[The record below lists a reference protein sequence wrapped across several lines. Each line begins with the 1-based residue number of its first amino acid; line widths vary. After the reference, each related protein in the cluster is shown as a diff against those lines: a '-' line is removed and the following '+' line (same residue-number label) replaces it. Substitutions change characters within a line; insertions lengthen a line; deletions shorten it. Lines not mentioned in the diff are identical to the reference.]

1 MFPNLD
7 ATEAAYL
14 VRIILSVSLL
24 IVFFVLAFVM
34 IRKKQKAAAKT
45 KETILS
51 EAPSPENE
59 QMEPRSAE
67 AKASI
72 DSAQNSGKSS
82 QLRDLYQTW
91 QTERLLETED
101 KRGLFLRTG
110 VEKSGLNYQLVATT
124 QTQAFAILLTTLM
137 SEKDPGSTKQAEALF
152 AVVLAH
158 PAYGQESLSSW
169 KFLPDKP
176 RSPRLNPGLQAEA
189 WLILALNYAL
199 EKLPEMKRFDYAQ
212 ILADRTLALI
222 EITSSED
229 ENLIKNQ
236 AFSAFLERRLK
247 SLNPDQAWIPIGETK
262 QAFYEKIEQFN
273 AFKEEIDRPRLGFSL
288 MQLGLMAK
296 IDQDGKA
303 EKTLRQIASD
313 LTAYIETL
321 LKKEDEEE
329 DFSQISLLSCLLP
342 AVLCL
347 DNQDLTERLRERL
360 LEKQTDKNDG
370 LGATLQLLGLAL
382 LEK

>member
-7 ATEAAYL
+7 TTEATYL
-14 VRIILSVSLL
+14 VRIILSLALL

-34 IRKKQKAAAKT
+34 IRRKQKAELKT
-45 KETILS
+45 KETVLP
-51 EAPSPENE
+51 EAPDTENE
-59 QMEPRSAE
+59 QIEPSSAE

-82 QLRDLYQTW
+82 LLRELYQTW

-137 SEKDPGSTKQAEALF
+137 SEKDLGSTKQAEALF

-158 PAYGQESLSSW
+158 PAYGQEYLSSW

-176 RSPRLNPGLQAEA
+176 RSPRLDPGLQAEA

-212 ILADRTLALI
+212 ILADRALALI

-229 ENLIKNQ
+229 ENLIENQ

-247 SLNPDQAWIPIGETK
+247 NLNPDHAWIPLGETK
-262 QAFYEKIEQFN
+262 HAFYEKIEH
-273 AFKEEIDRPRLGFSL
+273 FKSFIEEIDRQRLGFSL

-313 LTAYIETL
+313 LTAFVETL
-321 LKKEDEEE
+321 LQNEAEDQS
-329 DFSQISLLSCLLP
+329 FSQLSLLACLVP

-347 DNQDLTERLRERL
+347 NNQGLTERLRERL
-360 LEKQTDKNDG
+360 LVKQTDKNDG

-382 LEK
+382 LER